1 MLLHMVEIRRN
12 ISSIRITII
21 MIMIIIISLLLLFL
35 YIFIII
41 PHLPGE
47 GC

>member
-21 MIMIIIISLLLLFL
+21 MIMIIIILLLLFL

>member
-21 MIMIIIISLLLLFL
+21 MIMIIIISLLLLL